1 MTTNSAYKTKC
12 TETKLASKLNIK
24 VKTSKNFKQDL
35 CLKAQ
40 SPEINFD
47 ATYIGDIGKWFLD
60 HIVDNYGRDKK
71 LHLLEHAQ
79 QAEYEYVNLDIL
91 KIFFE

>member
-47 ATYIGDIGKWFLD
+47 ATYIGDIGK
-60 HIVDNYGRDKK
+60 
-71 LHLLEHAQ
+71 
-79 QAEYEYVNLDIL
+79 
-91 KIFFE
+91 